1 MAKDDEKQDSGY
13 TLEEILAEYGVDV
26 SRWEEEDRAA
36 KDPPS
41 DPGPD
46 LPWPEARHTP
56 PPQNVDQAELV
67 FAGSWT
73 DKGTLTPAM
82 QVFLHSLYGKRVAI
96 FGTAGFGI
104 SELYFASLSD
114 RFKGEVPKGN
124 QVVSTFFC
132 TGKMPQAV
140 RDRYEAQ
147 LKEKPD
153 DARLKSMLQ
162 AFDLALTHPDQADLA
177 QAADFARE
185 AIKA

>member
-1 MAKDDEKQDSGY
+1 MKIAIVFDSQTGN
-13 TLEEILAEYGVDV
+13 TAQVAQAIKAACEGQEIVAFG
-26 SRWEEEDRAA
+26 
-36 KDPPS
+36 
-41 DPGPD
+41 
-46 LPWPEARHTP
+46 P

-73 DKGTLTPAM
+73 DKGSLTSAM
-82 QVFLHSLYGKRVAI
+82 REFLHTLYGKRVAL

-104 SELYFASLSD
+104 SELYFASLAD

-147 LKEKPD
+147 LKVDPD
-153 DARLKSMLQ
+153 NGKLKSMIQ
-162 AFDLALTHPDQADLA
+162 AYDLALTHPDKNDLD
-177 QAADFARE
+177 QAAGFARE
-185 AIKA
+185 VMKA

>member
-1 MAKDDEKQDSGY
+1 MKIAIVFDSQTGN
-13 TLEEILAEYGVDV
+13 TAQVAQAI
-26 SRWEEEDRAA
+26 R
-36 KDPPS
+36 
-41 DPGPD
+41 
-46 LPWPEARHTP
+46 EACEGHDIVAFGP

-82 QVFLHSLYGKRVAI
+82 QEFLHSLYGKRVAI

-104 SELYFASLSD
+104 SELYFASLAE
-114 RFKGEVPKGN
+114 RFKAEVPQGN

-140 RDRYEAQ
+140 RTRYEAQ
-147 LKEKPD
+147 LKEKPGD
-153 DARLKSMLQ
+153 GKLESMIK

-177 QAADFARE
+177 QAANFARE
-185 AIKA
+185 ALKV

>member
-1 MAKDDEKQDSGY
+1 MKIAIVFDSQTGNTAQVAKAIQAACEGQ
-13 TLEEILAEYGVDV
+13 EIISFG
-26 SRWEEEDRAA
+26 
-36 KDPPS
+36 
-41 DPGPD
+41 
-46 LPWPEARHTP
+46 P

-73 DKGTLTPAM
+73 DKGSCTPAM
-82 QVFLHSLYGKRVAI
+82 QEFLHTLYGKRVAL

-104 SELYFASLSD
+104 SQLYFASLAD

-147 LKEKPD
+147 LKADPENAK
-153 DARLKSMLQ
+153 LKSMIQ
-162 AFDLALTHPDQADLA
+162 AYDLALTHPDQSDLE

-185 AIKA
+185 AMQV

>member
-1 MAKDDEKQDSGY
+1 MKIAIVFDSQTGN
-13 TLEEILAEYGVDV
+13 TAQVAQAIRTACEGHDIVAFG
-26 SRWEEEDRAA
+26 
-36 KDPPS
+36 
-41 DPGPD
+41 
-46 LPWPEARHTP
+46 P

-73 DKGTLTPAM
+73 DKGSLTPAM
-82 QVFLHSLYGKRVAI
+82 QEFLHSLYGKRVAL

-124 QVVSTFFC
+124 QVVSSFFC

-140 RDRYEAQ
+140 RVRYEAQ
-147 LKEKPD
+147 LKEKPED
-153 DARLKSMLQ
+153 GKLQSMIK
-162 AFDLALTHPDQADLA
+162 AFDLALSHPDQADLKG
-177 QAADFARE
+177 AADFARE